1 MPPKKKGGRASTQ
14 AAATPDDAMDI
25 DTPAASETPAPP
37 QKPREITDPWTD
49 DQIASLFKG
58 VIRWK
63 PAGMHKHFRMIAI
76 SEHLRNHGFHP
87 EKHPHTRIPGIWK
100 KLSEFYSLEAVDE
113 RENSMD
119 PPEEPG
125 QKRRYLD
132 FDLPWAEFS
141 DLILERARADPSEAP
156 SSPAQ
161 WDPNDPTYGGDGK
174 KRRRGAQTEGN
185 TKTRSSTVEGTD
197 DETPAAS
204 PARKTTRTGKST
216 KRAPS
221 KGRKVQE
228 ESSSSEE
235 SSEEEEESG
244 EEEEQDGEEEET
256 GTPASKGRST
266 RGRAAGRGAR
276 GRTRGRARAGRPL
289 TLTEELEKLEQ
300 SITLTLQEIDH
311 NFSKAHRIV
320 TTSILPLVE
329 QYGEHSKNVWE
340 ATKFWKQFFEA
351 SANVSLSGYEEL
363 ANPEDSTAMT
373 SHHEEEGES
382 SAVVNETT
390 GEYNTPRPRGHDE
403 DDDTSHHHHPADQSS
418 AIYDSVLSDDNG
430 DLSGST
436 PRPPATKTI
445 SSTSRQAQPQPAGFS
460 SPYEQLKREYNK
472 QTPTNLPKPN
482 KSRAHSPSP
491 IKNEFD
497 DEDEDDTS
505 LLFQQHTARLPDM
518 SMHLHHHRSQKSEDD
533 LDLLKPSN
541 KDPVLHRL
549 QDKNYR
555 IAATPH
561 KATGVSPIKWKVTE
575 KPAPAATPKQAAP
588 RPIWEDSPQS
598 SPEIQMPQLRSA
610 AFLSP
615 AKVRAATYN
624 RGGGRA
630 GGAAF
635 GGPRTPG
642 VSVQTPGFTS
652 KGKTKDVYAGDEV
665 GWKSDDEEM
674 TEDFNMGGM
683 SPPKTIQFALP
694 PGRLLQTPAREAS
707 KRIVENIM
715 LTAGEFEGESEEYSP
730 TVVKMNHDI
739 LDDTF

>member
-14 AAATPDDAMDI
+14 AAATPTDDAMDV

-37 QKPREITDPWTD
+37 PKPKEITDPWTD

-87 EKHPHTRIPGIWK
+87 ERHPHTRIPGIWK
-100 KLSEFYSLEAVDE
+100 KLSDFYSLEAVDE

-132 FDLPWAEFS
+132 FDLPWSEFG
-141 DLILERARADPSEAP
+141 DLKMERARADPSEAP
-156 SSPAQ
+156 SSPPQ
-161 WDPNDPTYGGDGK
+161 WDPNGPTHGGDGK
-174 KRRRGAQTEGN
+174 KRRRGALAEGN
-185 TKTRSSTVEGTD
+185 TKTRSSTVEDTD

-204 PARKTTRTGKST
+204 PARKTTRIGKTQRRVRRKKSPVKRRKRRT
-216 KRAPS
+216 KMERPAHQLP
-221 KGRKVQE
+221 RVDRQE
-228 ESSSSEE
+228 VALPVEE
-235 SSEEEEESG
+235 RG
-244 EEEEQDGEEEET
+244 EGVIGVE
-256 GTPASKGRST
+256 P
-266 RGRAAGRGAR
+266 
-276 GRTRGRARAGRPL
+276 
-289 TLTEELEKLEQ
+289 EELEKLEQ

-329 QYGEHSKNVWE
+329 QYGEHSRNVWE

-363 ANPEDSTAMT
+363 ANPEDSTAIT
-373 SHHEEEGES
+373 SQEEGES
-382 SAVVNETT
+382 SVVNENT
-390 GEYNTPRPRGHDE
+390 GEYNTPRQRHDR
-403 DDDTSHHHHPADQSS
+403 DDTSHHQADQSS

-445 SSTSRQAQPQPAGFS
+445 SSSRQPQPAGFS
-460 SPYEQLKREYNK
+460 SPYEALRREYK
-472 QTPTNLPKPN
+472 QTPTSKPA
-482 KSRAHSPSP
+482 KGRAHSPSP
-491 IKNEFD
+491 IKDEF
-497 DEDEDDTS
+497 DEDDTS
-505 LLFQQHTARLPDM
+505 ILFQQHTARLPDM
-518 SMHLHHHRSQKSEDD
+518 SMHFHHRPQKSEDD
-533 LDLLKPSN
+533 LDFLKPSN
-541 KDPVLHRL
+541 KDPLLHRL

-575 KPAPAATPKQAAP
+575 KPPQPTATPKQAAP

-598 SPEIQMPQLRSA
+598 SPEIAMPQLRSA

-630 GGAAF
+630 GANF

-642 VSVQTPGFTS
+642 VSVQTPGFTG

-665 GWKSDDEEM
+665 GWKSDDDEEM
-674 TEDFNMGGM
+674 TEDFGMGGM

-707 KRIVENIM
+707 KKIVENIM